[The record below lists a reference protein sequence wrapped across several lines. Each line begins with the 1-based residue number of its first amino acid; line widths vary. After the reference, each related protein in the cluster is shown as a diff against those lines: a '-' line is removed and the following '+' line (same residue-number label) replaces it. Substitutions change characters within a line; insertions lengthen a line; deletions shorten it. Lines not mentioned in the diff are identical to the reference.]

1 MPPVGFGRGRGATIV
16 FFRAPIPW
24 GATKVVFYKNKIRSL
39 LCILKAFKRLKGP
52 KSPFS
57 TFRSV

>member
-1 MPPVGFGRGRGATIV
+1 MPQGILVGRGATIV

-39 LCILKAFKRLKGP
+39 LCILKAFKRLLRVLRALLVP
-52 KSPFS
+52 LE
-57 TFRSV
+57 VL